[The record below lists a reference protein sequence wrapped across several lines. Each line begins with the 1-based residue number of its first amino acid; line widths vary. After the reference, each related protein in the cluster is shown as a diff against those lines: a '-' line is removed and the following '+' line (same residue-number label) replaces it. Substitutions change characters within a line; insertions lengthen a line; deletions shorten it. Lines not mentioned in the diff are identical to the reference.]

1 MSADPHLA
9 RWNAR
14 FGGEEYVF
22 GTEPNAFLAAE
33 RARLKPGWRA
43 LVPGDG
49 EGRNGAW
56 LARQGLEVTTVDF
69 SPTGIAKAKRLA
81 AHFGVKIR
89 TIEADLNSWDWP
101 HEAYDLL
108 VAVFIQI
115 FGPAERAVAF
125 ARMKQA
131 LKPGGLLLLQG
142 YRPEQVG
149 YGTGGPP
156 RADNMYTEDL
166 LRDAFSDF
174 TILSLRAHDAVIHE
188 GRGHDGLSALIDLVA
203 ERPPAPVRKP

>member
-14 FGGEEYVF
+14 FGAEEYVF
-22 GTEPNAFLAAE
+22 GTEPNAFLAAQ
-33 RARLKPGWRA
+33 RGRLRPGWKA
-43 LVPGDG
+43 LVPADG
-49 EGRNGAW
+49 EGRNGVW

-69 SPTGIAKAKRLA
+69 SPVGIAKAKQLA
-81 AHFGVKIR
+81 ARSGVEIR
-89 TIEADLNSWDWP
+89 TIEADLNDWEWP
-101 HEAYDLL
+101 REAYDLL

-115 FGPAERAVAF
+115 FPPRERAVAF
-125 ARMKQA
+125 GRMKRA

-142 YRPEQVG
+142 YRPEQVA

-166 LRDAFSDF
+166 LRRAFSDF
-174 TILSLRAHDAVIHE
+174 AILSLRAHDRVIHE
-188 GRGHDGLSALIDLVA
+188 GRGHHGLSALIDLVA
-203 ERPPAPVRKP
+203 VRPASG

>member
-14 FGGEEYVF
+14 FGGEEYAF
-22 GTEPNAFLAAE
+22 GTAPNAFLAAE
-33 RARLKPGWRA
+33 RARLKPGWKA
-43 LVPGDG
+43 LVPADG
-49 EGRNGAW
+49 EGRNGVW

-69 SPTGIAKAKRLA
+69 SPVGIAKAKQLA
-81 AHFGVKIR
+81 ARCGVTIQ
-89 TIEADLNSWDWP
+89 TIEADLNDWDWP
-101 HEAYDLL
+101 REAYDLL

-115 FGPAERAVAF
+115 FAPAERAVAF
-125 ARMKQA
+125 ARMKRA

-156 RADNMYTEDL
+156 RADNMYTEDM
-166 LRDAFSDF
+166 LRKAFGDF
-174 TILSLRAHDAVIHE
+174 SILSFRAHDAVIHE
-188 GRGHDGLSALIDLVA
+188 GKGHDGLSALIDLVA
-203 ERPPAPVRKP
+203 ERPAAPVRKP